1 MAAKE
6 VVGWQPAVDRGLD
19 FRYRS
24 AMPTEIRHIICNA
37 AEVISAL
44 QLFYR
49 TRQKPL
55 PAGSVVSLTIQDD
68 PLSAILEIESDKDGK
83 RIRVQSGGEEMAA
96 ALILFCRESHIPL
109 PADGQKV
116 LQKFGDS
123 LGLIVT
129 RNSRDKALASK
140 LLKR

>member
-1 MAAKE
+1 
-6 VVGWQPAVDRGLD
+6 
-19 FRYRS
+19 
-24 AMPTEIRHIICNA
+24 MPTEIRHIICNS

-44 QLFYR
+44 QLFYK

-55 PAGSVVSLTIQDD
+55 PAGSVVSLIIQDE
-68 PLSAILEIESDKDGK
+68 PLSAVLEIEGDKDGK
-83 RIRVQSGGEEMAA
+83 RMKISCGGEEMAA

-123 LGLIVT
+123 VGLIVT
-129 RNSRDKALASK
+129 RNPRDKAMATK

>member
-1 MAAKE
+1 
-6 VVGWQPAVDRGLD
+6 
-19 FRYRS
+19 
-24 AMPTEIRHIICNA
+24 MPTEIRHIICNS

-44 QLFYR
+44 QLFYK

-55 PAGSVVSLTIQDD
+55 PAGSVVSLHIQDD
-68 PLSAILEIESDKDGK
+68 PLSAVLEIESDKDGK
-83 RIRVQSGGEEMAA
+83 RLKLSCGGEEMAA

-109 PADGQKV
+109 PADGHKV

-123 LGLIVT
+123 VGLIVT
-129 RNSRDKALASK
+129 RNPRDKAMATK

>member
-1 MAAKE
+1 
-6 VVGWQPAVDRGLD
+6 
-19 FRYRS
+19 
-24 AMPTEIRHIICNA
+24 MPTEIRHIICNS
-37 AEVISAL
+37 AEMISAL

-55 PAGSVVSLTIQDD
+55 PAGSVVSLTIQDE

-83 RIRVQSGGEEMAA
+83 RVRFQSGGEEMAA

-123 LGLIVT
+123 VGLIVT
-129 RNSRDKALASK
+129 RNSRDKAFATK